1 MEHYVGWISSRFNGL
16 NKYINPEYFRS
27 KTLLELGCRYGD
39 NGNKFHEYGAIVTSC
54 DARKEN
60 LDITNRRFPHIKTF
74 CIDLDNED
82 IEEHYDVILHW
93 GTLYHLSEIETHLE
107 KISNRCNVLLLES
120 EVSDSDDKTFYISV
134 QEHDAYDQSFNSKGI
149 RPSQQYVEDVLSKNG
164 FQFELIKDP
173 ILNSDFH
180 VYDWEIKN
188 TKTWRHGLRRFWI
201 CWKNTE
207 CPISSL

>member
-60 LDITNRRFPHIKTF
+60 LDITNKRFPYIKTF

-207 CPISSL
+207 CPMSSF